1 MPSGE
6 SGFNGGGENPSAL
19 TLKYT
24 SASTFRPAG
33 APIQPFHESGL
44 GQNDTPSPS
53 GCTDIDCEIFVD
65 RAVAV
70 VATGGLINDIIA
82 GSVQVGESFDF
93 YTGDSIATLTYSG
106 SFVGGTC
113 TVAPGT
119 VETCLLTFPDVA
131 AVAIVGT
138 TAKVLL
144 TAVSGNF
151 AVPEPASMALLGSA
165 LLGFGL
171 IRRRRA

>member
-1 MPSGE
+1 M
-6 SGFNGGGENPSAL
+6 
-19 TLKYT
+19 
-24 SASTFRPAG
+24 
-33 APIQPFHESGL
+33 
-44 GQNDTPSPS
+44 
-53 GCTDIDCEIFVD
+53 
-65 RAVAV
+65 
-70 VATGGLINDIIA
+70 
-82 GSVQVGESFDF
+82 GESFDF
-93 YTGDSIATLTYSG
+93 YTGGSIATLTYFG

-138 TAKVLL
+138 TANVLL

-171 IRRRRA
+171 IRRRCA